1 MDFYSLGENS
11 PVYVI
16 RKKPFAYEV
25 GTLKSKG
32 ATPLQTNPYLPHNNA
47 QTIDIVVT
55 VNGKDEKLSGV
66 PVGKDVLD
74 YGNSY
79 YSVSTEGTLQA
90 VSNLMQMA
98 KNGIDEQAYYNTVL
112 AEGEKVVER
121 LNPQY
126 AENKRQAKIVK
137 DLQDHVD
144 RQDKKLD
151 TILEKINELFSPS
164 K

>member
-1 MDFYSLGENS
+1 MDFNTLGENS
-11 PVYVI
+11 PVYII

-25 GTLKSKG
+25 GTLKSR
-32 ATPLQTNPYLPHNNA
+32 TPVPLQQNPYLTPNV
-47 QTIDIVVT
+47 QPTIDVVVT
-55 VNGKDEKLSGV
+55 VGGKDEKIAGI
-66 PVGKDVLD
+66 PVGKEVIEN
-74 YGNSY
+74 GNNY

-98 KNGIDEQAYYNTVL
+98 KTGIEEQPYYNSILT
-112 AEGEKVVER
+112 EGEKVVEK

-126 AENKRQAKIVK
+126 AENKRQARIVK

-151 TILEKINELFSPS
+151 TILEKLNELFSPS

>member
-11 PVYVI
+11 PVYVV

-25 GTLKSKG
+25 GSLKSKG
-32 ATPLQTNPYLPHNNA
+32 STPVQTNPYLPHNNA
-47 QTIDIVVT
+47 QTIDVVVS
-55 VNGKDEKLSGV
+55 VNGKDEKIPGI
-66 PVGKDVLD
+66 PIGKDVVD

-79 YSVSTEGTLQA
+79 YAASTEGTLQA

-98 KNGIDEQAYYNTVL
+98 KNGIEEQTYYNSVIS
-112 AEGEKVVER
+112 EGEKVVEQ

-151 TILEKINELFSPS
+151 TILEKLNELFSPS